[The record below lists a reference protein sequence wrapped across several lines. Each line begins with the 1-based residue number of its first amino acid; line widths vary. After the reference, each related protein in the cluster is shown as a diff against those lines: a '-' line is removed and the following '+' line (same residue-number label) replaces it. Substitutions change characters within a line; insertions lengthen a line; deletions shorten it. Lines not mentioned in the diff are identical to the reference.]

1 MQLDVL
7 DKTGKA
13 VSKIEVDDAVFGTTP
28 NETLLAQY
36 IRVYM
41 ANQRQG
47 TSSTK
52 TRAEVSGGGR
62 KPWKQKGLGRARHG
76 SSRSPLWRKGGITH
90 GPKPKSWN
98 LNFSKK
104 MIKAAMISA
113 LSSKHLA
120 NQIKILD
127 KLELDT
133 PKTKTVADIFD
144 QLNVSGKSLI
154 VFENANQTLKKSAR
168 NIKDVSIASVENLNA
183 FELLRAKNVVF
194 LASSIKFVNDKY
206 AAK

>member
-1 MQLDVL
+1 
-7 DKTGKA
+7 
-13 VSKIEVDDAVFGTTP
+13 
-28 NETLLAQY
+28 
-36 IRVYM
+36 M